1 MGLKVTVPSLD
12 DVQAEHQSL
21 YVQRGDGFVLD
32 VEGVD
37 SHPEVVNL
45 KTAYD
50 RVKQDRDAIRT
61 ERDDAK
67 AKMSG
72 LPADFD
78 AEVWNRAK
86 AGKADPA
93 ELVQLRQTLE
103 ADRDQWKAKA
113 EAGDKQVYELTVE
126 RNLDGLLATAGVTEP
141 VFQEAA
147 RVMLKPQ
154 IKVEDGKPFVD
165 TDMGPLALADYIP
178 RWTSDKGKVFVS
190 QPKGGGAKGGEG
202 GSKPLAE
209 MGDVERL
216 QLAQQGKLKAAQA
229 AD

>member
-1 MGLKVTVPSLD
+1 MLDRQAVLGGPGEDQLQQVGELGLGQLRRS
-12 DVQAEHQSL
+12 QA
-21 YVQRGDGFVLD
+21 QR
-32 VEGVD
+32 
-37 SHPEVVNL
+37 
-45 KTAYD
+45 
-50 RVKQDRDAIRT
+50 
-61 ERDDAK
+61 
-67 AKMSG
+67 
-72 LPADFD
+72 
-78 AEVWNRAK
+78 
-86 AGKADPA
+86 
-93 ELVQLRQTLE
+93 QLRQTLE

-126 RNLDGLLATAGVTEP
+126 RNLDGLLATAGVTDP
-141 VFQEAA
+141 TFQEAA

-178 RWTSDKGKVFVS
+178 RWTADKGKVFVS

-209 MGDVERL
+209 MVDAERL